1 MRRTLSL
8 QASRALLSTIQR
20 ILIVAAVLV
29 AYWFAARWAE
39 PYIAWWVVAVAG
51 LVLLGALQFL
61 GSRWLERDVLRAA
74 REDSEK

>member
-1 MRRTLSL
+1 MSIKT
-8 QASRALLSTIQR
+8 
-20 ILIVAAVLV
+20 
-29 AYWFAARWAE
+29 WFAAQWAE
-39 PYIAWWVVAVAG
+39 PYIARWVVAVAG

>member
-20 ILIVAAVLV
+20 IVLVAAVLV
-29 AYWFAARWAE
+29 ASWFAAQWAE
-39 PYIAWWVVAVAG
+39 PCIAWWVVAVAG
-51 LVLLGALQFL
+51 LVLLGALQFS